1 MLLDEL
7 DAPLDDV
14 VVVDRLHIA
23 DYNEA
28 NILPQE
34 KTILQR
40 LLKWLNPTKYE
51 GDGSELKKHATSHLQ
66 GTSQW
71 LIDSPIFEQWHRGNS
86 HGILWIRGVPG
97 TGKSVLAA
105 RLIAHLAF
113 EEVPVLYFFFRY
125 TIQSNHRPEAALRDW
140 IAQVL
145 PFSPSL
151 QLALKNLTSGD
162 INVGSVENLTMPELW
177 HLLRLALRSI
187 GKAYCV
193 VDALDEMDHEFME
206 NFLQVLDQLGNI
218 HPDRVKLIIT
228 SRPIATIEKVVRN
241 LRLLDIRLGKD
252 KVDPDILKYL
262 HHRLDQMSLTLEI
275 RDIIVHE
282 VLKKSDGLFLY
293 AKFAMDT
300 ISRIETITVE
310 TMQEALDSTPVDL
323 SVMYRNLLQEHM
335 GRTDLPEGL
344 CILVLQLVTHATR
357 PLRLLEIAD
366 CIKVTRPQF
375 GQDIGILKSLI
386 RTSCGPLLEI
396 LPDESVRVVHHSLTE
411 YLFGMTRSSPDK
423 DIPLFEPGPMHNLL
437 SLICLSYLRAGYLDT
452 LKYRNAMLDY
462 MGLNGREHEVPPFFI
477 YATNNWHVHT
487 KRSSH
492 QGLPQEEVNSN
503 ILSLLMTPENPR
515 KLDALG
521 SQFNRSGMK
530 YYEELPRGQNITLEA
545 EVILYAIRLDLT
557 SFVEYFF
564 SHNNGDAAMYPG
576 DRGIEPPLHQAIR
589 NGNLD
594 IVRLLIKNG
603 SKTSHHSCHGDTPLH
618 LALEGTCRNRRTHH
632 AIVKHLLEIGA
643 DPWKDRGASQYA
655 SNCSMGYSRHSSYPP
670 MKQALTKGDE
680 TMAKLFL
687 PYIESKE
694 VAQKALD
701 WVISGSQKAEII
713 HLILNLG
720 LVDINGRTDGAT
732 PLFRACTNF
741 DPKAISILLE
751 AGADPNVRF
760 DNGYI
765 RNYVANDANEGRNV
779 IHALAAPS
787 KRLYEANGGLSDK
800 RIEECFQLVLAAGA
814 DVNQVDCWEATPLHL
829 AKKPL
834 IAKLLLDAGADPVAE
849 NKNGSMPLHIARNL
863 DLLEV
868 LLTKTDINIRNRHGK
883 TVLLHTFSDHR
894 CRDATDGKAASEKAI
909 RLLDLGADPNI
920 IDNNGDSILHYL
932 AGRGGIST
940 PGRRR
945 LLERLIHNGVDANLR
960 NNKGQTAIHK
970 MKFRSPDSIVADLQ
984 VLLELT
990 NIDINAVDDD
1000 ENTFLSLVIENESVS
1015 GDDREVM
1022 GRLMAALVKAGAR
1035 FDVTGRRGRPLLHT
1049 KIGQR
1054 GNGKILKLLVDHGVD
1069 PEQTDNE
1076 GNTIWHAAVPSLV
1089 SPTSTTEL
1097 LSNIVSLG
1105 IDIRKPNNQGKLPL
1119 HVLCEQNEKRM
1130 AIGLKDGTTLF
1141 DYMMEQG
1148 QQDMNKADNDGVL
1161 PIHLASASSTLFT
1174 RMMLDAGADAT
1185 LATHEGLNVF
1195 HIASRCR
1202 QSNRIGLVCDW
1213 FRATMSMEK
1222 LFETVNAKDRRGRN
1236 PLYYACASGHYQS
1249 VELLINAGAVID
1261 FETYEGSALEGCVEF
1276 ERELKDWVA
1285 RGNCTSDTVYLDDA
1299 TRPKKDRGWRS
1310 PPKRGTYHEYRIDE
1324 ILDLLV
1330 TNTTSASW
1338 REIDR
1343 AIAVAANQQHD
1354 YTVESLLRVRESLG
1368 MEEPLMCAAEVQ
1380 PCLERRASVL
1390 ASVATV
1396 SAKRIGS
1403 SAGEVFSDRTR
1414 FMIDHRL
1421 HRAIPS
1427 YVKDYSPKPGI
1438 KELYGVSLDL
1448 VLSGFA
1454 DPLDALLTPDLVST
1468 LENCSNSTE
1477 DGAWIGKVRDMVS
1490 LLVSACQSEQ
1500 PNLRVIQ
1507 VLAKKGARLDKCSTP
1522 EGSSLHYQTTPLHII
1537 IKTVNHWWKTAQ
1549 SLPYI
1554 LDQAIDLEVRDGDGR
1569 TPLNATLEEK
1579 DQRLW
1584 SCQATEMLLRAGAD
1598 PSSINKAGKSCLAHA
1613 MGNESLFK
1621 LLLRHGAEIGPAA
1634 LAAAILAK
1642 DVNMLE
1648 MMLASGSDPNVRKV
1662 GKEIPSSM
1670 SPTGCWEPGVEDP
1683 SGESE
1688 LYPLD
1693 VLITSMG
1700 YEDHDAVCEDMMKLL
1715 FDHGADPNGRYSKK
1729 TMVHRILQTRD
1740 ARYFSVRCRRNCYV
1754 DTIVRH
1760 PLLDINLKDASGM
1773 TILQTAYE
1781 AGDLKS
1787 AQVLIERGC
1796 NVDGQ
1801 DKDGRNILH
1810 LRRRWGFHEPQAQMD
1825 FIERLVDLRP
1835 ELLHQGDGHGQTPLH
1850 YAIRHIASEE
1860 EIELLVSKGADVCAK
1875 DDNGDT
1881 PLHFLFKQNW
1891 TLTVNDSN
1899 MVLEERKKKL
1909 VGLFMSRGAD
1919 INARNESGET
1929 PIFSCYREGGLEALV
1944 PHDQDMRKTL
1954 EDRNAYLVWHNK
1966 LQLKTAVEQAPILWA
1981 LLDEFGV
1988 DWTAVNNEGQSLL
2001 HVVAAERKRL
2011 SNKRQRRF
2019 EFLMGKGLNALEENN
2034 MHQTALDVAAAHGA
2048 EDILTLFNAE

>member
-1 MLLDEL
+1 
-7 DAPLDDV
+7 
-14 VVVDRLHIA
+14 
-23 DYNEA
+23 
-28 NILPQE
+28 
-34 KTILQR
+34 
-40 LLKWLNPTKYE
+40 
-51 GDGSELKKHATSHLQ
+51 
-66 GTSQW
+66 
-71 LIDSPIFEQWHRGNS
+71 
-86 HGILWIRGVPG
+86 
-97 TGKSVLAA
+97 
-105 RLIAHLAF
+105 
-113 EEVPVLYFFFRY
+113 
-125 TIQSNHRPEAALRDW
+125 
-140 IAQVL
+140 
-145 PFSPSL
+145 
-151 QLALKNLTSGD
+151 
-162 INVGSVENLTMPELW
+162 
-177 HLLRLALRSI
+177 
-187 GKAYCV
+187 
-193 VDALDEMDHEFME
+193 
-206 NFLQVLDQLGNI
+206 
-218 HPDRVKLIIT
+218 
-228 SRPIATIEKVVRN
+228 
-241 LRLLDIRLGKD
+241 
-252 KVDPDILKYL
+252 
-262 HHRLDQMSLTLEI
+262 
-275 RDIIVHE
+275 
-282 VLKKSDGLFLY
+282 
-293 AKFAMDT
+293 MDT
-300 ISRIETITVE
+300 ISRLENATTETVAI
-310 TMQEALDSTPVDL
+310 ALDSTPVDL

-437 SLICLSYLRAGYLDT
+437 ALICLSYLRAGYLDT
-452 LKYRNAMLDY
+452 LKYRNAILDY

-492 QGLPQEEVNSN
+492 QGLPQDEVNSS
-503 ILSLLMTPENPR
+503 ILSLLMAPENPR

-521 SQFNRSGMK
+521 HQFNGSGIK
-530 YYEELPRGQNITLEA
+530 YYEQLPRDQNIALEA
-545 EVILYAIRLDLT
+545 EAILYAIRLDLT
-557 SFVEYFF
+557 SFVQYFF
-564 SHNNGDAAMYPG
+564 SHNNGDAATYPG

-603 SKTSHHSCHGDTPLH
+603 SNTSHHSWHGNTPLH

-643 DPWKDRGASQYA
+643 DPWKDRHANRHA
-655 SNCSMGYSRHSSYPP
+655 FNCSMGYSRPSSCPP
-670 MKQALTKGDE
+670 IKQALTKGDE
-680 TMAKLFL
+680 TTVKLFL

-701 WVISGSQKAEII
+701 WVINGSQKAEII

-765 RNYVANDANEGRNV
+765 RNYVDNDANEGRNV
-779 IHALAAPS
+779 MYALAAPS
-787 KRLYEANGGLSDK
+787 EHLYQANGGLPDK

-814 DVNQVDCWEATPLHL
+814 DVNQVDRSEETPLHL

-849 NKNGSMPLHIARNL
+849 NEDGLMPLHVAHDL

-883 TVLLHTFSDHR
+883 TVLLHTLSGL
-894 CRDATDGKAASEKAI
+894 DGKSTSEKAT

-932 AGRGGIST
+932 ASREGIST
-940 PGRRR
+940 PGKRR
-945 LLERLIHNGVDANLR
+945 LLERLIQNGVDANLR

-970 MKFRSPDSIVADLQ
+970 LRFRGLDSTVADLQ
-984 VLLELT
+984 AILELT

-1000 ENTFLSLVIENESVS
+1000 GNTFFSLVIENERVS
-1015 GDDREVM
+1015 GDDRKGME
-1022 GRLMAALVKAGAR
+1022 RLMAVLVKAGAR

-1054 GNGKILKLLVDHGVD
+1054 GDGKILKLLVDHGVD

-1076 GNTIWHAAVPSLV
+1076 GNTIWHAAVPRLV
-1089 SPTSTTEL
+1089 SPMSTTEL

-1105 IDIRKPNNQGKLPL
+1105 IDIRKPNNQGRLPL
-1119 HVLCEQNEKRM
+1119 HVLCEQNEDRM
-1130 AIGLKDGTTLF
+1130 ATGLKDGTTLF

-1148 QQDMNKADNDGVL
+1148 QQDMDKADNDGVL

-1195 HIASRCR
+1195 HIAARCR

-1213 FRATMSMEK
+1213 FRATMSMDK
-1222 LFETVNAKDRRGRN
+1222 LSEAVNAKDRRGRN

-1249 VELLINAGAVID
+1249 VELLINAGAVIG
-1261 FETYEGSALEGCVEF
+1261 FNTYEGSALEGCVEF
-1276 ERELKDWVA
+1276 ERNLKDWQA
-1285 RGNCTSDTVYLDDA
+1285 RGNCTSGAVYLDDT

-1310 PPKRGTYHEYRIDE
+1310 SPKRGTYHEYRIDE

-1343 AIAVAANQQHD
+1343 AIVLAANQQHD

-1380 PCLERRASVL
+1380 SCLERRASVL
-1390 ASVATV
+1390 ASVVTV
-1396 SAKRIGS
+1396 SAERRS
-1403 SAGEVFSDRTR
+1403 RSVGEVFSDRIR
-1414 FMIDHRL
+1414 FIIDQRL

-1438 KELYGVSLDL
+1438 EELYGVSLDL

-1454 DPLDALLTPDLVST
+1454 DPLDVLLTPDLVST

-1477 DGAWIGKVRDMVS
+1477 DGARIGKARDMVS
-1490 LLVSACQSEQ
+1490 LLAAACQSEQ
-1500 PNLRVIQ
+1500 PNLPVIQ
-1507 VLAKKGARLDKCSTP
+1507 VLVKKGARLDKCFTP
-1522 EGSSLHYQTTPLHII
+1522 EGCSFHFQTTPLHAI
-1537 IKTVNHWWKTAQ
+1537 IKTVNHWWKIAQ
-1549 SLPYI
+1549 ALPYI
-1554 LDQAIDLEVRDGDGR
+1554 LDQAIDLEVRDGEGH

-1579 DQRLW
+1579 DHRLW

-1648 MMLASGSDPNVRKV
+1648 MMLVSGADPNVRKV
-1662 GKEIPSSM
+1662 GKEIPSSV

-1715 FDHGADPNGRYSKK
+1715 FDYGADPNGRYSKT
-1729 TMVHRILQTRD
+1729 TMVHRILQTKD
-1740 ARYFSVRCRRNCYV
+1740 ARYFSVRSRRNCYV
-1754 DTIVRH
+1754 DTIVQH
-1760 PLLDINLKDASGM
+1760 PLLDVNLKDAGGM
-1773 TILQTAYE
+1773 TILQTAYG

-1787 AQVLIERGC
+1787 AQILIDRGC

-1810 LRRRWGFHEPQAQMD
+1810 LRRRFGFHEPQAQMD
-1825 FIERLVDLRP
+1825 FIERLVDLGP
-1835 ELLHQGDGHGQTPLH
+1835 ELLNQGDGHGQTPLH
-1850 YAIRHIASEE
+1850 YAIRHMASEE

-1891 TLTVNDSN
+1891 TLTVNDGN
-1899 MVLEERKKKL
+1899 MILEERKKKL

-1919 INARNESGET
+1919 INARNEAGET
-1929 PIFSCYREGGLEALV
+1929 PVFSCYREGGLEALV

-1954 EDRNAYLVWHNK
+1954 EDPNAYLVWHNK
-1966 LQLKTAVEQAPILWA
+1966 LQVKTAVEQAPILWA

-2001 HVVAAERKRL
+2001 HVVAAEPKGL

-2019 EFLMGKGLNALEENN
+2019 QFLMGKGLNALEENN

-2048 EDILTLFNAE
+2048 EDILALFNVE

>member
-7 DAPLDDV
+7 DVPLDDV
-14 VVVDRLHIA
+14 VVVDQLHIA

-34 KTILQR
+34 KTTLKR

-105 RLIAHLAF
+105 KLIAHLAS
-113 EEVPVLYFFFRY
+113 EDVPVLYFFFRY

-145 PFSPSL
+145 PFSPPL

-187 GKAYCV
+187 GKTYCV

-206 NFLQVLDQLGNI
+206 HFLQVLDQLGNI

-262 HHRLDQMSLTLEI
+262 HYRLDQMSLTLEI
-275 RDIIVHE
+275 RDTIVHE

-293 AKFAMDT
+293 AKLAMDT

-310 TMQEALDSTPVDL
+310 TMQEAFDSTPVDL
-323 SVMYRNLLQEHM
+323 SVMYRNLLQEYM

-452 LKYRNAMLDY
+452 LKCRNAMLDY

-521 SQFNRSGMK
+521 SQFNRSGMR

-618 LALEGTCRNRRTHH
+618 LALEGTCKNRRTHH

-701 WVISGSQKAEII
+701 WIISGSQKAEII
-713 HLILNLG
+713 HLTLNLG

-779 IHALAAPS
+779 MHALAAPS
-787 KRLYEANGGLSDK
+787 KCLYEANGGLSDK

-814 DVNQVDCWEATPLHL
+814 DVNQVDCWKATPLHL

-849 NKNGSMPLHIARNL
+849 NKNGSMPLHVARNL

-868 LLTKTDINIRNRHGK
+868 LLTKTDINIKNCHGK
-883 TVLLHTFSDHR
+883 TVLLHTFSDNR

-945 LLERLIHNGVDANLR
+945 LLERLIQNGVDANLR

-970 MKFRSPDSIVADLQ
+970 MKFRSSDSIVADLQ

-1000 ENTFLSLVIENESVS
+1000 GNTFLSLVIENESVS
-1015 GDDREVM
+1015 RDDRELM
-1022 GRLMAALVKAGAR
+1022 GRLMTALVKAGAR

-1105 IDIRKPNNQGKLPL
+1105 
-1119 HVLCEQNEKRM
+1119 
-1130 AIGLKDGTTLF
+1130 
-1141 DYMMEQG
+1141 

-1174 RMMLDAGADAT
+1174 RMMLDSGADAT

-1195 HIASRCR
+1195 HIAARCR

-1222 LFETVNAKDRRGRN
+1222 LFEAVNAKDRRGRN
-1236 PLYYACASGHYQS
+1236 PLYYA
-1249 VELLINAGAVID
+1249 LID

-1368 MEEPLMCAAEVQ
+1368 MEEPL
-1380 PCLERRASVL
+1380 
-1390 ASVATV
+1390 
-1396 SAKRIGS
+1396 I
-1403 SAGEVFSDRTR
+1403 
-1414 FMIDHRL
+1414 L

-1490 LLVSACQSEQ
+1490 LLVAACQSEQ

-1549 SLPYI
+1549 ALPYI

-1579 DQRLW
+1579 GQRLW

-1700 YEDHDAVCEDMMKLL
+1700 YEDHDA
-1715 FDHGADPNGRYSKK
+1715 
-1729 TMVHRILQTRD
+1729 
-1740 ARYFSVRCRRNCYV
+1740 
-1754 DTIVRH
+1754 H

-1801 DKDGRNILH
+1801 DKDGRNVLH

-1835 ELLHQGDGHGQTPLH
+1835 ELLHQ
-1850 YAIRHIASEE
+1850 ASEE

-1891 TLTVNDSN
+1891 TLTVKDSN
-1899 MVLEERKKKL
+1899 MVLEKRKKKL

-1929 PIFSCYREGGLEALV
+1929 PVFSCYREGGLEALV

>member
-28 NILPQE
+28 NILPQDE
-34 KTILQR
+34 TTLNQ
-40 LLKWLNPTKYE
+40 LFTWLNPTKYE

-71 LIDSPIFEQWHRGNS
+71 LIDSPIFEQWHHGNS
-86 HGILWIRGVPG
+86 HRILWIRGVPG

-105 RLIAHLAF
+105 KLIAHLAS

-140 IAQVL
+140 IAQIL
-145 PFSPSL
+145 PFSPPL

-162 INVGSVENLTMPELW
+162 INVGSVEDLTMSELW

-206 NFLQVLDQLGNI
+206 HFLQVLDQLGNI

-228 SRPIATIEKVVRN
+228 SRPITTIEKIVRN

-275 RDIIVHE
+275 RDTIVHE

-300 ISRIETITVE
+300 ISRLENATAETVAT
-310 TMQEALDSTPVDL
+310 ALDSTPVDL
-323 SVMYRNLLQEHM
+323 SVMYRNLLQKHM

-366 CIKVTRPQF
+366 CIKVARPQF

-437 SLICLSYLRAGYLDT
+437 ALICLSYLRAGYLDT
-452 LKYRNAMLDY
+452 LKYRNAFLDY

-492 QGLPQEEVNSN
+492 QGLPQDEVNSS

-521 SQFNRSGMK
+521 YQFNGSGMK

-545 EVILYAIRLDLT
+545 EAILYAIRLDLT

-564 SHNNGDAAMYPG
+564 SHNNGDAATYPG
-576 DRGIEPPLHQAIR
+576 DRDIEPPLHQAIR

-618 LALEGTCRNRRTHH
+618 LALE
-632 AIVKHLLEIGA
+632 VKHLLEIGA
-643 DPWKDRGASQYA
+643 DPWKDRGANQ
-655 SNCSMGYSRHSSYPP
+655 HSSYPP

-680 TMAKLFL
+680 TMVKLFL
-687 PYIESKE
+687 PYIDSKE
-694 VAQKALD
+694 MAQKALD
-701 WVISGSQKAEII
+701 WVINGSQKAEII

-720 LVDINGRTDGAT
+720 LVDINSRTDGAK

-765 RNYVANDANEGRNV
+765 RNYVDNDANEGRNV
-779 IHALAAPS
+779 MHALATPS
-787 KRLYEANGGLSDK
+787 KHLYQANGGLPDK

-814 DVNQVDCWEATPLHL
+814 DVNQVDRREATPLHL

-834 IAKLLLDAGADPVAE
+834 ISKILLDAGADPVAE
-849 NKNGSMPLHIARNL
+849 NEDGLMPLHVARNL

-883 TVLLHTFSDHR
+883 TVLLHTFSGR
-894 CRDATDGKAASEKAI
+894 DGKPVSEKAI

-940 PGRRR
+940 PDRRR
-945 LLERLIHNGVDANLR
+945 LLERLIQNGVDANLR

-970 MKFRSPDSIVADLQ
+970 MKLRSPDSIVADLQ
-984 VLLELT
+984 ILLELT

-1000 ENTFLSLVIENESVS
+1000 GNTFLSLVVENESVS
-1015 GDDREVM
+1015 GDDKEVM
-1022 GRLMAALVKAGAR
+1022 ERLMATLAKAGAR
-1035 FDVTGRRGRPLLHT
+1035 FDVMGKRGRPLLHT

-1054 GNGKILKLLVDHGVD
+1054 GDGKILKLLVDHGVD

-1076 GNTIWHAAVPSLV
+1076 GNTIWHAAVPKLV
-1089 SPTSTTEL
+1089 SPMSTTEL

-1119 HVLCEQNEKRM
+1119 HVLCEQNEGRM
-1130 AIGLKDGTTLF
+1130 ATGFKDGTVLF

-1161 PIHLASASSTLFT
+1161 PTHLASASSTLFT

-1195 HIASRCR
+1195 HIAARCR
-1202 QSNRIGLVCDW
+1202 QSNRIGLICDW

-1222 LFETVNAKDRRGRN
+1222 LFEAVNAKDRLGRN

-1261 FETYEGSALEGCVEF
+1261 FKTYEGSALEGCVEF
-1276 ERELKDWVA
+1276 ERNLKDWVA
-1285 RGNCTSDTVYLDDA
+1285 RGNCTYDAVYLDDT

-1343 AIAVAANQQHD
+1343 AIVLAANQQHD

-1380 PCLERRASVL
+1380 LPLARRASVL
-1390 ASVATV
+1390 ASVVTV
-1396 SAKRIGS
+1396 SAERRGS
-1403 SAGEVFSDRTR
+1403 SAGEVFSDRIR

-1468 LENCSNSTE
+1468 LENYGNSTE
-1477 DGAWIGKVRDMVS
+1477 DGARTGKVRDMVS
-1490 LLVSACQSEQ
+1490 LLVAACQSEQ
-1500 PNLRVIQ
+1500 PNLPVIQ

-1522 EGSSLHYQTTPLHII
+1522 EGSSLHHQTTPLHAIV
-1537 IKTVNHWWKTAQ
+1537 KTVNHWWKTAQ
-1549 SLPYI
+1549 ALPYI
-1554 LDQAIDLEVRDGDGR
+1554 LEQAIDLEVRDGEGR
-1569 TPLNATLEEK
+1569 TPLNATLGEK

-1642 DVNMLE
+1642 DVHMLE

-1662 GKEIPSSM
+1662 GKEIQSSV
-1670 SPTGCWEPGVEDP
+1670 SPNGFLEPGAEDP
-1683 SGESE
+1683 SDESE

-1693 VLITSMG
+1693 VLITTMG
-1700 YEDHDAVCEDMMKLL
+1700 YKDPDAVCEDMMKLL
-1715 FDHGADPNGRYSKK
+1715 FDHGADPNGRYSKT
-1729 TMVHRILQTRD
+1729 TMVHRILQTKD
-1740 ARYFSVRCRRNCYV
+1740 ARYFSVRSRRNCYV
-1754 DTIVRH
+1754 DTIVQH
-1760 PLLDINLKDASGM
+1760 PLLDVNLKDAGGM

-1787 AQVLIERGC
+1787 AQLLIERGC
-1796 NVDGQ
+1796 NVHGQ
-1801 DKDGRNILH
+1801 DKDGRNVLH

-1825 FIERLVDLRP
+1825 FIERLVDLSP
-1835 ELLHQGDGHGQTPLH
+1835 ELLHQVDGHGQIPLH
-1850 YAIRHIASEE
+1850 CAVQSMASEK

-1881 PLHFLFKQNW
+1881 PLHFLFKQKW
-1891 TLTVNDSN
+1891 TLTENDGN

-1909 VGLFMSRGAD
+1909 VGLFMSKGAD
-1919 INARNESGET
+1919 INARNEAGET
-1929 PIFSCYREGGLEALV
+1929 PVFSCYREGGLEALV

-1954 EDRNAYLVWHNK
+1954 EDPNAYLVWHNK

-2001 HVVAAERKRL
+2001 HVVAAEPKRL
-2011 SNKRQRRF
+2011 SNKRQLRF
-2019 EFLMGKGLNALEENN
+2019 QFLMGKGLNALEENSI
-2034 MHQTALDVAAAHGA
+2034 HQTALDVAAAHGA
-2048 EDILTLFNAE
+2048 EDILALFNVE